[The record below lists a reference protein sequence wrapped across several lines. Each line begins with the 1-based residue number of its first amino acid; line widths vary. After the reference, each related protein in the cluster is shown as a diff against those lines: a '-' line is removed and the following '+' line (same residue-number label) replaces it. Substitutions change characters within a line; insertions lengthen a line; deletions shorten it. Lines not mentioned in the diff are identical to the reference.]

1 MPTSDITINLSVNMQ
16 YCNGVIKYISLC
28 NKKTQ
33 KKHRTEQ
40 DMFINQNAWKNYN
53 TCSAKIQAITE
64 KSTVLRANC

>member
-40 DMFINQNAWKNYN
+40 DMFINQNAWKNY
-53 TCSAKIQAITE
+53 KLL
-64 KSTVLRANC
+64 LRNQQFYVPTADVP